1 MSYSIKEKQID
12 VLKRMINLDQ
22 SPLAN
27 DNLSEPSWKILV
39 YDDFGQD
46 IITPLLSVKELR
58 DIGVTAHL

>member
-1 MSYSIKEKQID
+1 
-12 VLKRMINLDQ
+12 MINFDQ
-22 SPLAN
+22 LPLAN

-58 DIGVTAHL
+58 DLGVTAHL